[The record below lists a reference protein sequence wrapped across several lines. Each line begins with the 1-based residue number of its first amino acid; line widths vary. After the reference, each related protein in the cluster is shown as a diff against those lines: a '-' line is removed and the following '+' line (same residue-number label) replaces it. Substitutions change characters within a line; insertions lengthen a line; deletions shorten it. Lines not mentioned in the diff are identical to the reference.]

1 MGTSLKE
8 KFELCQA
15 YGETLETIGKAI
27 GKGEGTVSGVINGK
41 YASSKAELYE
51 TAIEAYLDRVLA
63 ANAEKKRQRRLKAK
77 FG

>member
-15 YGETLETIGKAI
+15 CGETLETIGK
-27 GKGEGTVSGVINGK
+27 GRGTVSGVINGK

>member
-1 MGTSLKE
+1 MGMSLKE

-27 GKGEGTVSGVINGK
+27 GKGGGTVSGVINGK